1 MHLQIHRHILTGYNY
16 WTSEGLKPSGTCE
29 RDSSQELK
37 NNTNIKKK
45 SLSEYSQ
52 LYLFLLVESLGPNFL
67 EE

>member
-45 SLSEYSQ
+45 ASQ
-52 LYLFLLVESLGPNFL
+52 STVSYTFFFW
-67 EE
+67 